1 MKFVQ
6 QSLDLSVESIDS
18 NNFKLSSKTPSKK
31 TGKELIEKQLEAYV
45 NTAIESKLKILN
57 KSNGLKLKNLVQKSD
72 FKTNKRIDALQ
83 RYLAY
88 LLKEENL
95 DPDFTKS
102 F

>member
-1 MKFVQ
+1 MQFIQ
-6 QSLDLSVESIDS
+6 QSLDLNVESIDS
-18 NNFKLSSKTPSKK
+18 NNFKLSKKNPPKK
-31 TGKELIEKQLEAYV
+31 TGNEFIKKQLDAYL
-45 NTAIESKLKILN
+45 NSAIESKLTILN
-57 KSNGLKLKNLVQKSD
+57 KSNGLELKNLVQKSD
-72 FKTNKRIDALQ
+72 LKTNKRIDALQ

>member
-18 NNFKLSSKTPSKK
+18 NNFKLFAKTPSKK

-57 KSNGLKLKNLVQKSD
+57 KSNGLKLKNLVQILFVN
-72 FKTNKRIDALQ
+72 FKGN
-83 RYLAY
+83 
-88 LLKEENL
+88 LKTIIKL
-95 DPDFTKS
+95 RF
-102 F
+102 

>member
-18 NNFKLSSKTPSKK
+18 NNFKLLAKTPSKK

-57 KSNGLKLKNLVQKSD
+57 KSNGLKLKILVQKSD
-72 FKTNKRIDALQ
+72 VKTNKRIDALQ

-95 DPDFTKS
+95 DPDFNKS

>member
-1 MKFVQ
+1 MQFIQ
-6 QSLDLSVESIDS
+6 QSLDLNVGNIDS
-18 NNFKLSSKTPSKK
+18 NNSKLSAKTPSKK
-31 TGKELIEKQLEAYV
+31 KGKELIEKQLEAYL
-45 NTAIESKLKILN
+45 NNAIESKLKILI
-57 KSNGLKLKNLVQKSD
+57 KSDGLKLKSLVQKSD